1 VIEIDD
7 NIAERRARAGF
18 AAVVMFAAF
27 GKDRLAALMFLNSPR
42 DVRRAVAYRYLA
54 HEAHRPPPRF
64 AEKIVVETRLRR
76 DG

>member
-1 VIEIDD
+1 MIEIDD
-7 NIAERRARAGF
+7 NLAERRARAGF

-27 GKDRLAALMFLNSPR
+27 RKDNLAALLFTSTSR
-42 DVRRAVAYRYLA
+42 EIRRTIAYRYLA

-64 AEKIVVETRLRR
+64 AEKIVVETLQRR

>member
-1 VIEIDD
+1 MIEIDD

-27 GKDRLAALMFLNSPR
+27 RGDRLAALLFSSASR
-42 DVRRAVAYRYLA
+42 DVRRCVAYRYLT